1 MTNALSTTT
10 ASAAPAPA
18 LAIRAAGLTKRFGRR
33 LAVDRASFEVP
44 VGTVTGFVGPNGAGK
59 TTTLRM
65 LVGLARPTSG
75 DAEVLGHSIE
85 SPASYLRQVGALIEG
100 PAFYP
105 GLTGWQN
112 LMLLTT
118 LGRFDPG
125 RINVV
130 LELVDLA
137 DRADDQ
143 LRTYSLGMKQRLGI
157 AAALLGEPKV
167 LILDEPTN
175 GLDPAGIRD
184 MRELVGRIARSGLT
198 VLISSHLLAEVQSV
212 CDWLVII
219 ERGHLAYEGTIHALI
234 EQHSE
239 GLIVRTADPNELEHV
254 AALSAAAGYHAER
267 DDRRLRIQAPSAFA
281 GELNRLC
288 AQRHIVLTEITPVRV
303 SLEQRFLELTG
314 DDQ

>member
-1 MTNALSTTT
+1 MRNALSTTT
-10 ASAAPAPA
+10 SAA

-44 VGTVTGFVGPNGAGK
+44 VGTVTGFIGPNGAGK

-85 SPASYLRQVGALIEG
+85 SPASYLGQVGALIEG

-143 LRTYSLGMKQRLGI
+143 VRTYSLGMKQRLGI

-175 GLDPAGIRD
+175 GLDRAGIRD
-184 MRELVGRIARSGLT
+184 MRQLVGRIARSGLT

-234 EQHSE
+234 EQRSE
-239 GLIVRTADPNELEHV
+239 GLIVRTADPNELEQV

-281 GELNRLC
+281 GELNRLS